1 MFREWEK
8 EADQIQRGSK
18 MSRSSLTLA
27 EQETII
33 NWDNELD
40 TASIY
45 THDPRLIGKLKALAE
60 KYPDSFKLIRR
71 GSQKAVTYQVPKKNI
86 SIRSP
91 YNEERRKKQSQ
102 EAKEKGLQNYLNNVE
117 VENVT
122 E

>member
-1 MFREWEK
+1 
-8 EADQIQRGSK
+8 
-18 MSRSSLTLA
+18 MSRTTLTLA

-40 TASIY
+40 TASVY
-45 THDPRLIGKLKALAE
+45 THDPRLINKLQSLAK
-60 KYPDSFKLIRR
+60 KYPESFKLIRR
-71 GSQKAVTYQVPKKNI
+71 GPQKSVTYQVPKKNI

-91 YNEERRKKQSQ
+91 YSEERRKKQSQ
-102 EAKEKGLQNYLNNVE
+102 EAKEKGLQSYLNNVE